1 MLPSRIGED
10 RRGVIYNK
18 NSEALLTWVGLER
31 EAHML
36 DVVDDL
42 NNTKTNK
49 GIVNNNAIDVYY
61 DYYQEKERRKKT
73 NYISNTMLKMVN
85 TEMRKPNN
93 KVNNIIL

>member
-36 DVVDDL
+36 DVVDNL

-49 GIVNNNAIDVYY
+49 GIVDNNAIDVHY
-61 DYYQEKERRKKT
+61 DYYQKKKKT
-73 NYISNTMLKMVN
+73 NYISNTMLKMVT

-93 KVNNIIL
+93 KLNNIIL

>member
-18 NSEALLTWVGLER
+18 NSEALLTWVGLEP

-36 DVVDDL
+36 DVVDNL

-49 GIVNNNAIDVYY
+49 GIVDNNAIDVYY
-61 DYYQEKERRKKT
+61 DYYQKKKKT
-73 NYISNTMLKMVN
+73 NYISNTMLKMVT

-93 KVNNIIL
+93 KLNNIIL

>member
-10 RRGVIYNK
+10 RRGVICNK
-18 NSEALLTWVGLER
+18 NSEALLNWVGLEP

-36 DVVDDL
+36 DVVDNL
-42 NNTKTNK
+42 NSTKMNK